1 MGVARQHGVC
11 SDERSVC
18 CQIDETQIEAW
29 RSVTREGR
37 SIVSA
42 VVQLLRSSERCVKMT
57 FTGFFLSLFSLWLPL
72 CAWAQA
78 PVAISKNELNKR
90 LLLQIGY
97 ERQTGLEDFMNTRSR
112 IVEFERQGQSLRMVE
127 EPHDSSSSRHLLATI
142 PIRDETTC
150 SLMVDFNAGFNKI
163 FKEEDRT
170 GEDYYGRIDREDYS
184 FFRLFRRKILAVSRH
199 GPMLV
204 LKQQALT
211 EDDEPVLV
219 YYYLSPYRP
228 NPHFKPFEL
237 KNLDHFGFY
246 ETYPERRSGRTVLYA
261 MKFDTAKPIV
271 FALSSEIPAQY
282 REAMR
287 DGVLYWNKAFGFPL
301 LQVTDAPEGV
311 TAPNPRYNVIQWEAH
326 GAYASTSHI
335 QGDPLTGE
343 ILHAHVFIRSGTV
356 DEGDL
361 AAQNNRLRYIVSHEV
376 GHALGLRH
384 NFAKGPA
391 STVMNYFGFEQ
402 AVRMGRDVIL
412 SGDEALD
419 YDRQVIRYVYLG
431 EALDVATLPPFCT
444 DYQPGC
450 GPFSSKIS
458 LGSSNGRK

>member
-1 MGVARQHGVC
+1 M
-11 SDERSVC
+11 
-18 CQIDETQIEAW
+18 
-29 RSVTREGR
+29 
-37 SIVSA
+37 SA
-42 VVQLLRSSERCVKMT
+42 VVQVPSPERCVKMT
-57 FTGFFLSLFSLWLPL
+57 FTGFFFSLFSLWLPL

-97 ERQTGLEDFMNTRSR
+97 ERQTGRDDFMNTRSR
-112 IVEFERQGQSLRMVE
+112 IVEFERQGESLRMVE
-127 EPHDSSSSRHLLATI
+127 EPHDSSSSPHLLATI
-142 PIRDETTC
+142 PIRDETTS
-150 SLMVDFNAGFNKI
+150 SLLVDFNAGFNKI

-184 FFRLFRRKILAVSRH
+184 FFRLFQRKILAVSRH

-228 NPHFKPFEL
+228 NPNFKPFEI

-356 DEGDL
+356 DEGESGRAEQSL
-361 AAQNNRLRYIVSHEV
+361 ALYRRSRGRSRPGTQAQFRERSGQHSHE
-376 GHALGLRH
+376 L
-384 NFAKGPA
+384 FW
-391 STVMNYFGFEQ
+391 F
-402 AVRMGRDVIL
+402 
-412 SGDEALD
+412 
-419 YDRQVIRYVYLG
+419 
-431 EALDVATLPPFCT
+431 
-444 DYQPGC
+444 
-450 GPFSSKIS
+450 
-458 LGSSNGRK
+458 